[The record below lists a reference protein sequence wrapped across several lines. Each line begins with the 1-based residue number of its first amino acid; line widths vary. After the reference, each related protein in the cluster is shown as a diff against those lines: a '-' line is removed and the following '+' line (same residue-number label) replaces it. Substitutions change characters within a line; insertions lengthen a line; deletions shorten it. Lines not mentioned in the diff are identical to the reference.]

1 MIASD
6 VRLVAVLL
14 IFSSGNGSKVLKSTT
29 RCSWP
34 VVEEI
39 KLEELDFYKF
49 VKGEVEQGGWFVSC
63 SVVQLVINQS
73 LPRSALVD

>member
-14 IFSSGNGSKVLKSTT
+14 ILSSRNGPKVLKSTD

-34 VVEEI
+34 VAEEI
-39 KLEELDFYKF
+39 KLEELDFYI
-49 VKGEVEQGGWFVSC
+49 
-63 SVVQLVINQS
+63 VQLH
-73 LPRSALVD
+73 L